1 MSESPSL
8 TLVLVIGV
16 LVAVGVVLLLERSLT
31 RVLLGFIVMSNGV
44 NLMIL
49 AMAGQAGGPPVLW
62 FTPTN
67 DEMTDPL
74 PQAMIL
80 TAIVITLGITA
91 FLLALAYR
99 SWQLEGNDEVQDD
112 AEDLR
117 IVQGEGRRAVRQRF
131 LQERRRLRAD
141 IRRQRA
147 ELQATIAAADAQEL
161 AEQARIKAE
170 IAAAQAELARF
181 EVEAE
186 DGQGDERSEETV
198 RRLTDRQQSMVNQVT
213 ELRGRIRLG
222 RRRLREHRRAD
233 RAAERELWRELRR
246 RIRSQRRQASQTM
259 RAERERLARAED
271 SDLQGND

>member
-1 MSESPSL
+1 MNESPSL
-8 TLVLVIGV
+8 LLVIVIGV

-44 NLMIL
+44 NLLIL
-49 AMAGQAGGPPVLW
+49 SMAGEPGGPPILW
-62 FTPTN
+62 LTDPE
-67 DEMTDPL
+67 EMTDPL

-91 FLLALAYR
+91 FLLAMAYR

-131 LQERRRLRAD
+131 RKERRRLQAD

-147 ELQATIAAADAQEL
+147 ELQATIATADAREL

-170 IAAAQAELARF
+170 IARAQAELARY
-181 EVEAE
+181 ELEAE
-186 DGQGDERSEETV
+186 DSAPDERSQETM
-198 RRLTDRQQSMVNQVT
+198 RRLSDRAESMSAQIQ
-213 ELRGRIRLG
+213 ELRGHIRQG

-246 RIRSQRRQASQTM
+246 RIRSQRRQARQTM

-271 SDLQGND
+271 SDLQGSE

>member
-1 MSESPSL
+1 MNDSPSL
-8 TLVLVIGV
+8 TIVIVIGV
-16 LVAVGVVLLLERSLT
+16 LVAVGVVLMLERSLT
-31 RVLLGFIVMSNGV
+31 RVLLGFIVVSNGA
-44 NLMIL
+44 NLMLL
-49 AMAGQAGGPPVLW
+49 AMAGQPGGPPVLW
-62 FTPTN
+62 FTPEE
-67 DEMTDPL
+67 EMTDPL
-74 PQAMIL
+74 PQVMIL
-80 TAIVITLGITA
+80 TAIVITLGLTA

-131 LQERRRLRAD
+131 VQERRRLRAD

-181 EVEAE
+181 EVDAE
-186 DGQGDERSEETV
+186 DGRGDERSEETV

-222 RRRLREHRRAD
+222 RKRLREHRRAD

-246 RIRSQRRQASQTM
+246 RIRSQRRQARQTM

>member
-1 MSESPSL
+1 MNDTPS
-8 TLVLVIGV
+8 LVLVLVVGV

-31 RVLLGFIVMSNGV
+31 RVLLGFVVLSNGV

-49 AMAGQAGGPPVLW
+49 AAGGAAGGPPILW
-62 FTPTN
+62 LTDP
-67 DEMTDPL
+67 DEMADPL

-91 FLLALAYR
+91 FLLAMAYR

-117 IVQGEGRRAVRQRF
+117 IVRGEGIRAVRRRF
-131 LQERRRLRAD
+131 RRERRRLRAD
-141 IRRQRA
+141 IRAQRA

-181 EVEAE
+181 EVDAE
-186 DGQGDERSEETV
+186 ESGADEHSQETV
-198 RRLTDRQQSMVNQVT
+198 RRLTDRTQTMVEQVA
-213 ELRGRIRLG
+213 ELRGRIRRG
-222 RRRLREHRRAD
+222 RRKLREHRRAD

-246 RIRSQRRQASQTM
+246 RVRAQRRRMRQTM

-271 SDLQGND
+271 SELQGND

>member
-1 MSESPSL
+1 MNDSPSL
-8 TLVLVIGV
+8 TLVIVIGV

-44 NLMIL
+44 NLMIM
-49 AMAGQAGGPPVLW
+49 AMAGQPGGPPILW
-62 FTPTN
+62 FN
-67 DEMTDPL
+67 DADEMTDPL
-74 PQAMIL
+74 PQAMVL

-117 IVQGEGRRAVRQRF
+117 IAQGEGRRAVRQRF
-131 LQERRRLRAD
+131 LKERRRLRAD

-181 EVEAE
+181 EVAAE
-186 DGQGDERSEETV
+186 DGRSDEQSEETV
-198 RRLTDRQQSMVNQVT
+198 RQLTDRQQSMVNQVT

-222 RRRLREHRRAD
+222 RKRLREHRRAD

-246 RIRSQRRQASQTM
+246 RIRSQRRKARQTM

-271 SDLQGND
+271 SELQGND

>member
-1 MSESPSL
+1 MSDSPSL
-8 TLVLVIGV
+8 TLVVVIGV

-31 RVLLGFIVMSNGV
+31 RVLLGFVVMSNGV

-49 AMAGQAGGPPVLW
+49 AAGGQKGGPPVLW
-62 FTPTN
+62 FG
-67 DEMTDPL
+67 DETMMTDPL

-80 TAIVITLGITA
+80 TAIVITLGLTA
-91 FLLALAYR
+91 FLLAMAYR
-99 SWQLEGNDEVQDD
+99 NWQLEGNDEVQDD

-117 IVQGEGRRAVRQRF
+117 IAHGEGRRAVRRRF
-131 LQERRRLRAD
+131 QQERRRLRAD

-170 IAAAQAELARF
+170 IAAAQAELARH

-186 DGQGDERSEETV
+186 DGEADERSQETM
-198 RRLTDRQQSMVNQVT
+198 RRLSDRTESMTAQVN

-222 RRRLREHRRAD
+222 RRRLREHRKAD

-246 RIRSQRRQASQTM
+246 RIRAQRREARRSM
-259 RAERERLARAED
+259 RSERERLARAED
-271 SDLQGND
+271 SDLQGSE

>member
-1 MSESPSL
+1 VNQTPSL
-8 TLVLVIGV
+8 LLVILVGV

-49 AMAGQAGGPPVLW
+49 SMTGETGGPPILW
-62 FTPTN
+62 LTDPE
-67 DEMTDPL
+67 DMTDPL
-74 PQAMIL
+74 PQAMVL

-91 FLLALAYR
+91 FLLAMAYR
-99 SWQLEGNDEVQDD
+99 NWQLEGNDEVQDD

-131 LQERRRLRAD
+131 RKERRRLQAD

-147 ELQATIAAADAQEL
+147 ELQATIATADAREL

-170 IAAAQAELARF
+170 IARARAELARY
-181 EVEAE
+181 ELEAE
-186 DGQGDERSEETV
+186 DNAPDERSQETM
-198 RRLTDRQQSMVNQVT
+198 RRLSDRAESMTAQIQ
-213 ELRGRIRLG
+213 ELRGRIRQG

-246 RIRSQRRQASQTM
+246 RIRSQRRQARQTM

-271 SDLQGND
+271 SDLQGSE

>member
-1 MSESPSL
+1 MNESPSL
-8 TLVLVIGV
+8 LLVVIVGV

-49 AMAGQAGGPPVLW
+49 SMAGEPGGPPVLW
-62 FTPTN
+62 FTEPE
-67 DEMTDPL
+67 EMTDPL

-91 FLLALAYR
+91 FLLAMAYR
-99 SWQLEGNDEVQDD
+99 NWQLEGNDEVQDD

-131 LQERRRLRAD
+131 LKERRRLQAD

-147 ELQATIAAADAQEL
+147 ELQATIATADAREL

-170 IAAAQAELARF
+170 IARAQAELARY
-181 EVEAE
+181 ELEAE
-186 DGQGDERSEETV
+186 ENDPDEQSRETM
-198 RRLTDRQQSMVNQVT
+198 RRLSDRAESMTAQVQ
-213 ELRGRIRLG
+213 ELRGRIRQG
-222 RRRLREHRRAD
+222 RRRLREHRRCGVGGD
-233 RAAERELWRELRR
+233 RK
-246 RIRSQRRQASQTM
+246 SVV
-259 RAERERLARAED
+259 
-271 SDLQGND
+271 

>member
-1 MSESPSL
+1 MNDSPSL
-8 TLVLVIGV
+8 TLVIVIGV

-44 NLMIL
+44 NLMIM
-49 AMAGQAGGPPVLW
+49 AMAGQPGGPPLLW
-62 FTPTN
+62 FNDP

-74 PQAMIL
+74 PQAMVL

-117 IVQGEGRRAVRQRF
+117 IAQGEGRRAVRQRF
-131 LQERRRLRAD
+131 LKERRRLRAD

-181 EVEAE
+181 EVAAE
-186 DGQGDERSEETV
+186 DGRSDELSEETV

-222 RRRLREHRRAD
+222 RKRLREHRRAD

-246 RIRSQRRQASQTM
+246 RIRSQRRQARRTM

-271 SDLQGND
+271 SELQGND

>member
-1 MSESPSL
+1 MNDSPSL
-8 TLVLVIGV
+8 TLVIVIGV

-44 NLMIL
+44 NLMIM
-49 AMAGQAGGPPVLW
+49 AMAGQPGGPPILW
-62 FTPTN
+62 FN
-67 DEMTDPL
+67 DADEMSDPL
-74 PQAMIL
+74 PQFMVL

-117 IVQGEGRRAVRQRF
+117 IAQGEGRRAVRQRF
-131 LQERRRLRAD
+131 LKERRRLRAD

-181 EVEAE
+181 EVAAE
-186 DGQGDERSEETV
+186 DGRSDEQSEETV
-198 RRLTDRQQSMVNQVT
+198 RQLTDRQQSMVNQVT

-222 RRRLREHRRAD
+222 RKRLREHRRAD

-246 RIRSQRRQASQTM
+246 RIRSQRRQARQTM

-271 SDLQGND
+271 SELQGND

>member
-1 MSESPSL
+1 MNESPSL
-8 TLVLVIGV
+8 ILVVLVGV

-49 AMAGQAGGPPVLW
+49 SMAGEAGEPPILW
-62 FTPTN
+62 LSEPE
-67 DEMTDPL
+67 EMTDPL

-91 FLLALAYR
+91 FLLAMAYR
-99 SWQLEGNDEVQDD
+99 NWQLEGNDEVQDD
-112 AEDLR
+112 AEDIR

-131 LQERRRLRAD
+131 AKERRRLQAD

-170 IAAAQAELARF
+170 IAAAQAELARY

-186 DGQGDERSEETV
+186 ESGPDERSQETM
-198 RRLTDRQQSMVNQVT
+198 RRLTDRTESMTAQVQ

-246 RIRSQRRQASQTM
+246 RIRSQRRQARQTM
-259 RAERERLARAED
+259 SAERERLARAED
-271 SDLQGND
+271 SDLQGSD

>member
-1 MSESPSL
+1 MNDSPSL
-8 TLVLVIGV
+8 TLVIVIGV

-44 NLMIL
+44 NLMIM
-49 AMAGQAGGPPVLW
+49 AMAGQPGGPPILW
-62 FTPTN
+62 FN
-67 DEMTDPL
+67 DADEMSDPL
-74 PQAMIL
+74 PQFMVL

-117 IVQGEGRRAVRQRF
+117 IAQGEGRRAVRQRF
-131 LQERRRLRAD
+131 LKERRRLRAD

-181 EVEAE
+181 EVAAE
-186 DGQGDERSEETV
+186 DGRSDEQSEETV
-198 RRLTDRQQSMVNQVT
+198 RQLTDRQQSMVNQVT

-222 RRRLREHRRAD
+222 RKRLREHRRAD

-246 RIRSQRRQASQTM
+246 RIRSQRRKARQTM

-271 SDLQGND
+271 SELQGND

>member
-1 MSESPSL
+1 MNDSPSL
-8 TLVLVIGV
+8 TLVLLIGV
-16 LVAVGVVLLLERSLT
+16 LVAVGVVLLLERSLS
-31 RVLLGFIVMSNGV
+31 RVLLGFIMLSNGV

-49 AMAGQAGGPPVLW
+49 AMAGTMGGPPVLW
-62 FTPTN
+62 FTEP
-67 DEMTDPL
+67 ERMTDPL

-80 TAIVITLGITA
+80 TAIVITLGVTA
-91 FLLALAYR
+91 FLLAMAYR

-117 IVQGEGRRAVRQRF
+117 IVQGEGRRALRRRFVR
-131 LQERRRLRAD
+131 ERRRLQAD

-170 IAAAQAELARF
+170 IARAQAELARY
-181 EVEAE
+181 EAE
-186 DGQGDERSEETV
+186 AEESGVDEQSQETM
-198 RRLTDRQQSMVNQVT
+198 RRLSDRAETMTAQVQ

-246 RIRSQRRQASQTM
+246 RVRAQRRQTRQSM

-271 SDLQGND
+271 SDLQGSD